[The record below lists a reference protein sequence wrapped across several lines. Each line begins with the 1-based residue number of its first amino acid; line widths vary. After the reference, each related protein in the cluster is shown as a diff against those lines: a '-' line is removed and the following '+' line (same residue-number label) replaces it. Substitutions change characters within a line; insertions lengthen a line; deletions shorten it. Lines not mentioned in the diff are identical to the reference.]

1 MKKRRLKLKVK
12 RILFLLLIIVF
23 LFSTI
28 KVLLFLKDLSVNK
41 NDNKKLEDEVVNTT
55 VNNEEKITRIDFD
68 KLFSINNETV
78 GWIKFNEDKINNPIV
93 KTKDNSFY
101 LNHAFDKSKNQ
112 AGTIFMDYR
121 NLSFDDRNVV
131 LFGHAMLDNTMFGSI
146 SDVFDKDFF
155 EKKDNNYIEIINT
168 NNETLTYQIFSYY
181 VIEKEEYYI
190 TTSFNGEHDFATFI
204 DTIKK
209 RSYKDFNIDVTTT
222 DYILTL
228 STCSGVGNTTK
239 RKVIHAKRVNF

>member
-1 MKKRRLKLKVK
+1 MKKRRLKLRVK
-12 RILFLLLIIVF
+12 RILFLLLIMVF

-28 KVLLFLKDLSVNK
+28 KVLLFLKDLNVNK
-41 NDNKKLEDEVVNTT
+41 NDNKKLEDEVVDTT
-55 VNNEEKITRIDFD
+55 VNNEETITRIDFD
-68 KLFSINNETV
+68 KLFSINNDTV

-121 NLSFDDRNVV
+121 NLSFDDKNVV

-190 TTSFNGEHDFATFI
+190 TTSFNDENDFATFI

-239 RKVIHAKRVNF
+239 RKVIHAKRIIF

>member
-1 MKKRRLKLKVK
+1 MKKRRLKLRVK
-12 RILFLLLIIVF
+12 RILFLLLIIAF

-28 KVLLFLKDLSVNK
+28 KVLLFLKDLNVNK
-41 NDNKKLEDEVVNTT
+41 NDNKKLEDEVVDTT
-55 VNNEEKITRIDFD
+55 VNNEETITRIDFD
-68 KLFSINNETV
+68 KLFSINNDTV

-190 TTSFNGEHDFATFI
+190 TTSFNDENDFATFI

-239 RKVIHAKRVNF
+239 RKVIHAKRIIF

>member
-12 RILFLLLIIVF
+12 RILFLLLIIIF

-41 NDNKKLEDEVVNTT
+41 NDNKKLEDEIVDTT

-121 NLSFDDRNVV
+121 NFTFDDRNVV

-190 TTSFNGEHDFATFI
+190 TTSFNGEHDFTAFI

-209 RSYKDFNIDVTTT
+209 RSYKNFNIDVTTT

-228 STCSGVGNTTK
+228 STCSGIGNTTK

>member
-1 MKKRRLKLKVK
+1 MKKRRLKLRVK
-12 RILFLLLIIVF
+12 RILFLLLIIAF

-28 KVLLFLKDLSVNK
+28 KVLLFLKDLNVNK
-41 NDNKKLEDEVVNTT
+41 NDNKKLEDEVVDTT
-55 VNNEEKITRIDFD
+55 VNNEETITRIDFD
-68 KLFSINNETV
+68 KLFSINNDTV

-190 TTSFNGEHDFATFI
+190 TTSFNDENDFATFI

-209 RSYKDFNIDVTTT
+209 RSYKNFNIDVTTT

-239 RKVIHAKRVNF
+239 RKVIHAKRIIF

>member
-1 MKKRRLKLKVK
+1 MKKRRLKLRVK
-12 RILFLLLIIVF
+12 RILFLLLIIAF

-28 KVLLFLKDLSVNK
+28 KVLLFLKDLNVNK
-41 NDNKKLEDEVVNTT
+41 NDNKKLEDEVVDTT
-55 VNNEEKITRIDFD
+55 VNNEEKVTRIDFD
-68 KLFSINNETV
+68 KLFSINNDTV

-190 TTSFNGEHDFATFI
+190 TTSFNDENDFATFI

-209 RSYKDFNIDVTTT
+209 RSYKNFNIDVTTT

-239 RKVIHAKRVNF
+239 RKVIHAKRIIF